1 MARAPAQFAA
11 RRRGMTFLEVV
22 LASALLGIVAM
33 GVFGALNYLVLQHK
47 RAEQLTGAAEVA
59 NRVVVMFLDNPDA
72 MPSNGQPIPYGRH
85 RYRWT
90 YDAGPISVIDP
101 NATEGQPSPLT
112 LDRLQELTVTV
123 WLHEDS
129 GGASAPG
136 PSTPGLTVRR
146 MLDPAATRNPDSMAR
161 AIDDGRLLRGLQGGP
176 EPRRGGS
183 ESDGATTTT
192 GGGN

>member
-1 MARAPAQFAA
+1 
-11 RRRGMTFLEVV
+11 MTFLEVV

-33 GVFGALNYLVLQHK
+33 GVFGALNYLVLQQK

-59 NRVVVMFLDNPDA
+59 NRVVVMFLDNPEA
-72 MPSNGQPIPYGRH
+72 MPSNGRPIEYGRH

-90 YDAGPISVIDP
+90 YDAGPILVYDP
-101 NATEGQPSPLT
+101 NATESQQSPLT

-129 GGASAPG
+129 GGTFAPG
-136 PSTPGLTVRR
+136 PGTPGLTVRR
-146 MLDPAATRNPDSMAR
+146 MLDPMASRNPDSFAR
-161 AIDDGRLLRGLQGGP
+161 SIEDGRLFGGLQGEG
-176 EPRRGGS
+176 RRRSGGS
-183 ESDGATTTT
+183 EAGGATRSM